1 MTSRDDTVVTAGKM
15 KTVRDPFVDWFKGI
29 MILSVINIHTV
40 YWSGYSYIPEGVRQA
55 ALLVDV
61 PIFFFISGYVTRP
74 GSFFFCLLKTIR
86 QFIRLYLHYLLISF
100 LLLFALFLVTIMLS
114 GWEHTDLGPAAV
126 SVFGLSPH
134 GVLWDSIWGYNGS
147 LWYVRDY
154 FSLLVFVP
162 FLVGI
167 SSLYKIKFNVLV
179 FVLLFTALFPKEYAD
194 HRFLFSN
201 YGDISFYLFF
211 FVLGVVF
218 RGQEDHFD
226 SRELLLSLLLTIC
239 LAMVVFYSDNGVLFT
254 DRYKFPPAT
263 QYLIY
268 SLPLVHVFAL
278 LKKKFSQSS
287 FAFAGRCSLLL
298 RWCGINI
305 YYVYLF
311 QGAVCSLA
319 FFFVKS
325 LVPVFHPAILY
336 GLILVFNIFL
346 SLTVSYLYVKVKD
359 IVTSMGI
366 LTFRPEINK

>member
-1 MTSRDDTVVTAGKM
+1 MTSRADKVVTTGNMQTA
-15 KTVRDPFVDWFKGI
+15 RDPFVDWFKGI

-100 LLLFALFLVTIMLS
+100 LLLFAVFLMTIMLS
-114 GWEHTDLGPAAV
+114 GWEHADLGPAVV

-134 GVLWDSIWGYNGS
+134 GALWDSIWGYNGS

-194 HRFLFSN
+194 QRFLFSK
-201 YGDISFYLFF
+201 YGDVSFYLFF
-211 FVLGVVF
+211 FVLGVIF
-218 RGQEDHFD
+218 REQEDQLD
-226 SRELLLSLLLTIC
+226 TRGLLMSLFLTIC
-239 LAMVVFYSDNGVLFT
+239 LAVVVFYSDNGVLFT

-268 SLPLVHVFAL
+268 SLPLVHIFAL
-278 LKKKFSQSS
+278 LKKKLRQGAFTFS
-287 FAFAGRCSLLL
+287 GRCSLLL

-319 FFFVKS
+319 FFFVQY

-336 GLILVFNIFL
+336 GLILSFNILL
-346 SLTVSYLYVKVKD
+346 SLAATYLYVKVKD
-359 IVTSMGI
+359 NVASVRIPR
-366 LTFRPEINK
+366 LNF